1 MKQVSAKARR
11 RKARVRTEF
20 ASLPGMR
27 LQPRDAW
34 WWSGLSLLIGAA
46 LLRLL
51 FLTDKPLHHDEG
63 VNGVFLV
70 TLFRTGFYHY
80 DPANYHGPS
89 LYYLAVIPTAI
100 NNLLHW
106 GNGLSTFVIRFVTA
120 VFGVGVV
127 WLTLCLRRWLG
138 PAGSLAAAA
147 FAAVSPGF
155 VFFSRY
161 FIHEIL
167 FVFFT
172 LGIVVA
178 WLYYR
183 ESGRQKYLMLASA
196 SAAMLFAT
204 KETWI
209 ITAAVWLIA
218 VPCTVFYLR
227 LRKRADDRAERGT
240 REIVINGEGN
250 RKAWLWAGLLF
261 VAIAVL
267 LYTSFF
273 THPRGILDA
282 FLTFTYWTKTG
293 EHGIYNREWSTY
305 LQWMWQEE
313 SPILL
318 LGGAGTLL
326 AFARARSRFLVFCG
340 FWTIGIFAAYSLVP
354 YKTPWLMLSLIL
366 PLALMAGYLIEE
378 AFQAGANGGFAFA
391 LGVFAFLAT
400 AAGVVFSLYQAI
412 DVSFIHYDDDSYAYV
427 YAHTNRDFLGL
438 INEIESIAAD
448 NPAKKTIGIAVVSL
462 EHWPMP
468 WYLRDY
474 PNVGYWGSVAAW
486 EKGSNK
492 SEPIVIALEPQVPE
506 VERLLGDKY
515 RRYSTH
521 ELRPGNMLVMFVR
534 KEVSVPSAARDP
546 YFQK

>member
-11 RKARVRTEF
+11 RKAQIRTEF
-20 ASLPGMR
+20 ASLPGMGQ
-27 LQPRDAW
+27 QPRDAW
-34 WWSGLSLLIGAA
+34 WWSGLALLIGAA

-51 FLTDKPLHHDEG
+51 FLTEKPLHHDEG

-106 GNGLSTFVIRFVTA
+106 GHGLSTFAIRFVTA
-120 VFGVGVV
+120 SFGVGVV

-138 PAGSLAAAA
+138 SAGSLAAAA

-183 ESGRQKYLMLASA
+183 KSGRQKYLMLASA

-240 REIVINGEGN
+240 KEIVINGKGN

-261 VAIAVL
+261 AAIAVL

-326 AFARARSRFLVFCG
+326 AFAKARSRFLVFCG

-354 YKTPWLMLSLIL
+354 YKTPWLILSLIL

-378 AFQAGANGGFAFA
+378 AFQTGSNGGFAFVF
-391 LGVFAFLAT
+391 GVFAFLAAT
-400 AAGVVFSLYQAI
+400 AGVLFSLYQAI
-412 DVSFIHYDDDSYAYV
+412 DVSFVHYDANNESYPYV
-427 YAHTNRDFLGL
+427 YAHTDRDFLSL
-438 INEIESIAAD
+438 VNEIESIAAN
-448 NPAKKTIGIAVVSL
+448 NPAKKTIGIAVVSP

-486 EKGSNK
+486 EKSSDK
-492 SEPIVIALEPQVPE
+492 SEPIVIALEPEMPE
-506 VERLLGDKY
+506 VERLLDGRY

-521 ELRPGNMLVMFVR
+521 ELRPGNMLVMYVR
-534 KEVSVPSAARDP
+534 NDVKP
-546 YFQK
+546 

>member
-1 MKQVSAKARR
+1 
-11 RKARVRTEF
+11 
-20 ASLPGMR
+20 
-27 LQPRDAW
+27 
-34 WWSGLSLLIGAA
+34 
-46 LLRLL
+46 
-51 FLTDKPLHHDEG
+51 

-100 NNLLHW
+100 NNVLHW
-106 GNGLSTFVIRFVTA
+106 GHGLNTVVIRFVTA

-127 WLTLCLRRWLG
+127 WLILCLRRWLG
-138 PAGSLAAAA
+138 SAGSLAAAA
-147 FAAVSPGF
+147 FATVSPGF

-172 LGIVVA
+172 LGVVAA

-183 ESGRQKYLMLASA
+183 ESGRQRYLMLASA

-209 ITAAVWLIA
+209 ITTAVWLIA
-218 VPCTVFYLR
+218 VPCTLFYLR
-227 LRKRADDRAERGT
+227 LRKRADDAAPKIEDDLAP
-240 REIVINGEGN
+240 GEQ
-250 RKAWLWAGLLF
+250 RRRPYLWAGLLF
-261 VAIAVL
+261 VAIGVL
-267 LYTSFF
+267 LYTSFL
-273 THPRGILDA
+273 TNPRGILDA

-305 LQWMWQEE
+305 FQWMWQEE
-313 SPILL
+313 APILL
-318 LGGAGTLL
+318 LGGAGMLL
-326 AFARARSRFLVFCG
+326 ALAVARSRFLVFCA
-340 FWTIGIFAAYSLVP
+340 FWAMGIFAAYSLVP
-354 YKTPWLMLSLIL
+354 YKTPWLILSLIL

-378 AFQAGANGGFAFA
+378 IFLAGARGGFAFV
-391 LGVFAFLAT
+391 LGVFTFLLAT
-400 AAGVVFSLYQAI
+400 AAVVFSLYQAV
-412 DVSFIHYDDDSYAYV
+412 DASFVHYDSNNDSYPYV
-427 YAHTNRDFLGL
+427 YAHTDRDFLAL
-438 INEIESIAAD
+438 VNEVETLAAN
-448 NPAKKTIGIAVVSL
+448 NPAKNDIGITVMSP

-474 PNVGYWGSVAAW
+474 THVGYWGKV
-486 EKGSNK
+486 GDT
-492 SEPIVIALEPQVPE
+492 SEPIVIAHESQAPE

-521 ELRPGNMLVMFVR
+521 ELRPGNMLVMYVR
-534 KEVSVPSAARDP
+534 KDVRP
-546 YFQK
+546 

>member
-1 MKQVSAKARR
+1 MQTLRHSRSDV
-11 RKARVRTEF
+11 
-20 ASLPGMR
+20 
-27 LQPRDAW
+27 W
-34 WWSGLSLLIGAA
+34 WWSGLALLMGAA

-51 FLTDKPLHHDEG
+51 FLTEKPLHHDEG

-100 NNLLHW
+100 NNVLHW
-106 GNGLSTFVIRFVTA
+106 SHGLSTFTIRFVTA

-127 WLTLCLRRWLG
+127 WLILCLRRWLG
-138 PAGSLAAAA
+138 SAGSMAAAA
-147 FAAVSPGF
+147 FATVSPGF

-172 LGIVVA
+172 LGIAVA

-183 ESGRQKYLMLASA
+183 ESGRQRYLMLASA

-218 VPCTVFYLR
+218 VPCTLIYLR
-227 LRKRADDRAERGT
+227 WRKKADETPSHAGAE
-240 REIVINGEGN
+240 EIAIHDPG
-250 RKAWLWAGLLF
+250 RFKPWMRAGLLF
-261 VAIAVL
+261 AAIGVL

-273 THPRGILDA
+273 INPRGILDA

-293 EHGIYNREWSTY
+293 EHGIYNREWWTY
-305 LQWMWQEE
+305 FQWMWQEE
-313 SPILL
+313 SPILV

-326 AFARARSRFLVFCG
+326 ALVKAHSRFLVFCA
-340 FWTIGIFAAYSLVP
+340 FWTMGIFAAYSLVP
-354 YKTPWLMLSLIL
+354 YKTPWLILSLIL

-378 AFQAGANGGFAFA
+378 IFQAGSRGGFAFV
-391 LGVFAFLAT
+391 LGVFTFLLAT
-400 AAGVVFSLYQAI
+400 AAVLFSMYQAI
-412 DVSFIHYDDDSYAYV
+412 DTSFVHYDANNESYPYV
-427 YAHTNRDFLGL
+427 YAHTDRDFLAL
-438 INEIESIAAD
+438 INEIDSIAAN
-448 NPAKKTIGIAVVSL
+448 NPAKKDIGITVMSP

-474 PNVGYWGSVAAW
+474 THVGYWGKVVDT
-486 EKGSNK
+486 
-492 SEPIVIALEPQVPE
+492 SEPIVIAHESQVAE
-506 VERLLGDKY
+506 VERLLGDNY

-521 ELRPGNMLVMFVR
+521 ELRPGNMLVMYVR
-534 KEVSVPSAARDP
+534 KDVRP
-546 YFQK
+546 